1 MKRNPRRHPWPLA
14 KLVKENR
21 AAPAVW
27 LALNEL
33 AAGSPVVTPT
43 RARLCEA
50 SGLNRL
56 PTISRALSALEK
68 AGWIHRKHVPV
79 FVGKIQSATLLRIIL
94 CRRERKSFQDSLK
107 RELRTR
113 TADAGAHAA
122 GKTENSNKNL
132 DAPEPAESFVPLGPD
147 GLPPAVSAAQKRL
160 RGES

>member
-1 MKRNPRRHPWPLA
+1 
-14 KLVKENR
+14 
-21 AAPAVW
+21 
-27 LALNEL
+27 
-33 AAGSPVVTPT
+33 
-43 RARLCEA
+43 
-50 SGLNRL
+50 
-56 PTISRALSALEK
+56 LEK

-94 CRRERKSFQDSLK
+94 CRRERKSFHTGAHTVENENRSSPRFRRERKSFQDSLK